1 MKSLALRQV
10 RHLSTET
17 STTPGEALY
26 SNGIVERNNA
36 VIYESMMKTKEDV
49 KCSFETALAWAVSA
63 KNALQNV
70 YGFSPNQLVFG
81 CNVNLPS
88 VLSSQLPALDPV
100 CSSDLVCKNLNAMHR
115 ARENFVKAESS
126 ERIMKAPPHQVRIY
140 SEEEFTNGDKVYYQA
155 RRGRKGWRGP
165 AKVLG
170 KERNF
175 VLIRHGDAYYRCHPC
190 QLLKI
195 PDTAGINHSDIGN
208 AEGDVQKSV
217 SKDVK
222 TVANDSESDSDEQFG
237 FDTEENELVEG
248 TPEISEDEQVDT
260 DQNQHGNQETDV
272 EERTVDGAGNSSHV
286 DLPDKVKE
294 IQNDYEGD
302 VGDENMIEQMFDAKT
317 RPKVNSMVQ
326 FMMPDGEIKKARVLC
341 NQPKRSGRSKD
352 WLNVKLVR
360 SDDPSSVDWSRIS
373 GGEK

>member
-1 MKSLALRQV
+1 MKEM
-10 RHLSTET
+10 HEEFGIET

-63 KNALQNV
+63 KNALQNM

-88 VLSSQLPALDPV
+88 VFSSQLPALDPV

-126 ERIMKAPPHQVRIY
+126 ECITKALPHQVRTY

-170 KERNF
+170 KESNF

-195 PDTAGINHSDIGN
+195 PDTAGIDHSDIGN

-222 TVANDSESDSDEQFG
+222 TEANDSESDSDEQFG

-248 TPEISEDEQVDT
+248 TPEITEDEQVDT
-260 DQNQHGNQETDV
+260 DQNQHGNRETDV
-272 EERTVDGAGNSSHV
+272 EERTVDGAGNSSQH
-286 DLPDKVKE
+286 
-294 IQNDYEGD
+294 

-352 WLNVKLVR
+352 WLNVKLVG